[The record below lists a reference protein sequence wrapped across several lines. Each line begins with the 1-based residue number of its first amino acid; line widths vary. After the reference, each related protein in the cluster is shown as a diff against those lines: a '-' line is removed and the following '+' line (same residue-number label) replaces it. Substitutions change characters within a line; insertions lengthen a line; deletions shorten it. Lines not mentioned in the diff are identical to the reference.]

1 MASILLTGATGTV
14 GSQVL
19 TLLIESPAVS
29 KVTIVAR
36 RTTPDVVSE
45 KVHHVIAKD
54 FGTVRWQDITPGIDA
69 VIWCMGGK
77 FNSLPLSMAEYEA
90 MVVTW
95 PLACAS
101 ALAPTARFVDISGAF
116 VSRTETAGKSV
127 GWDMFEIVTRNLKG
141 RFEARLLELP
151 GLSKII
157 LQPCGIVDASTGLA
171 ARAMVR
177 GFPSRVIDVKSLATV
192 AVHAALHGPNVKG
205 KDTYANAEIGT
216 WAKELQTAPGLK
228 NLE

>member
-19 TLLIESPAVS
+19 TLLIDSPEVS
-29 KVTIVAR
+29 KITIVAR
-36 RTTPDVVSE
+36 RITPNVASD
-45 KVHHVIAKD
+45 KVTHVIAKD
-54 FGTVRWQDITPGIDA
+54 FGTVRWQDVTRDIDA

-77 FNSLPLSMAEYEA
+77 FSAFPEMSMAEYEA
-90 MVVTW
+90 LVFTW

-116 VSRTETAGKSV
+116 VSRTETAGKNV

-141 RFEARLLELP
+141 RFETSLLKLP
-151 GLSKII
+151 GFSKII
-157 LQPCGIVDASTGLA
+157 LQPCGIVDASSGLA

-177 GFPSRVIDVKSLATV
+177 GFSSWVIDVKVLAVV
-192 AVHAALHGPNVKG
+192 AVHAALHGANAKR
-205 KDTYANAEIGT
+205 KDTYTNAEIVT
-216 WAKELQTAPGLK
+216 WAKEIQK
-228 NLE
+228 CN